1 MKNLYRSAI
10 AIALALTVGCTGDFD
25 KINSLPG
32 GITADEAS
40 AKYFFTNTQVELYGP
55 NRFPYWRGPLI
66 HGDRFAGYFTFGFS
80 GCWWND
86 GLGYTYNSGYTD
98 ATYDWLASYTGS
110 IDNFLDITA
119 PDAEFENELM
129 YAVGLIQK
137 ALFFTKYTDIFGEIP
152 YSETGN
158 PEILSPKFDTQAE
171 IYQGTI
177 TDLDAAMAII
187 GDNTATGAGVDDM
200 GDNDLVYN
208 GDLQKWKRLANT
220 LKLKVGIRA
229 LGAPGA
235 SFAESA
241 ISSAISAGIFLESTD
256 QDAKLIKDEV
266 ITQWASAAY
275 GDIWHNFGGTGSKWH
290 LSENMVS
297 LLRDN
302 NDPRLAKYA
311 QPAQG
316 GAMVMAA
323 PVDAAQEKALEL
335 MKETLDKAGVT
346 YTIEESSE
354 NVTISFAPNT
364 YFVGQPARLNANSY
378 GFARWE
384 MFSTPSDEIINP
396 KNGGPIQAEMILT
409 SSDAFFLRALAALDG
424 VGSSDANALYQEGV
438 ARSMEYWG
446 VGSDAISA
454 FLSSSPMG
462 TLTGTPAEMKAQVN
476 TQRWIAN
483 YTNGF
488 EGWAIAR
495 KSGAPFQVANGV
507 DDPDIYSMGDNNGAY
522 PQRMKYGN
530 APKDKNG
537 TNLAEA
543 ISRQGP
549 DEIGTTLWWAKK

>member
-1 MKNLYRSAI
+1 MKNLYKSAL
-10 AIALALTVGCTGDFD
+10 AIALALTVGCTADFD

-55 NRFPYWRGPLI
+55 NRYPYWRGPLI
-66 HGDRFAGYFTFGFS
+66 HGDRFAGYFTFGYS
-80 GCWWND
+80 GSWWND

-158 PEILSPKFDTQAE
+158 PEILSPKFDTQME

-177 TDLDAAMAII
+177 ADLDLAIATI
-187 GDNTATGAGVDDM
+187 GDNLTTGGGVNDM
-200 GDNDLVYN
+200 GDNDLLFN

-229 LGAPGA
+229 LGSPGA
-235 SFAESA
+235 SFA
-241 ISSAISAGIFLESTD
+241 SSAINEAISTNLFMESVD

-275 GDIWHNFGGTGSKWH
+275 GDVWHNFGGTGSKWH
-290 LSENMVS
+290 LGESLVA

-302 NDPRLAKYA
+302 SDPRLSKFAK
-311 QPAQG
+311 PAAG

-323 PVDAAQEKALEL
+323 PIDAAQEKALEL
-335 MKETLDKAGVT
+335 MKTTLDDSGVI
-346 YTIEESSE
+346 YDVEESEE
-354 NVTISFAPNT
+354 NVTITFAPDT
-364 YFVGQPARLNANSY
+364 YYIGQPSRLNGISY

-384 MFSTPSDEIINP
+384 MFSTPADQIINP

-409 SSDAFFLRALAALDG
+409 SADAYLLRALAALDG
-424 VGSSDANALYQEGV
+424 VGSMDANTLYQSGI
-438 ARSMEYWG
+438 ASSMEYWG
-446 VGSDAISA
+446 VGSDEIST
-454 FLSSSPMG
+454 FLASSPMG
-462 TLTGTPAEMKAQVN
+462 TLSGTVDQMKAQVN

-495 KSGAPFQVANGV
+495 KSGAPLDVANGV
-507 DDPDIYSMGDNNGAY
+507 DDPDIFSMGDNNGEY

-537 TNLAEA
+537 SNLAEA
-543 ISRQGP
+543 IGRQGP
-549 DEIGTTLWWAKK
+549 DEIGTKLWFAKQ